1 MLLCITYHNIRQ
13 VVEFYHSLQCYRR
26 KALMLGCWRS
36 DPHQRPNA
44 LDIYGILTNNENIIQ
59 PLLSCPALAQI
70 TNCEESAELDMSPAP
85 LKTSG
90 IFKKPPLRQS
100 SSVISVDSKF
110 DHIIYHFEKQHL

>member
-1 MLLCITYHNIRQ
+1 
-13 VVEFYHSLQCYRR
+13 
-26 KALMLGCWRS
+26 MLGCWRS

-70 TNCEESAELDMSPAP
+70 TNCEEAAELDMSPAP

-110 DHIIYHFEKQHL
+110 DRIKYFETLHW